1 MVRDDLPL
9 AVCGCSDRYST
20 EADLLFWEENGS
32 GLRSIPYFWRNLPA
46 SENSFVHVEDVLPPL
61 IGLHE
66 ASEARHSTLPL
77 GALLARGQADVNS
90 HYTLLDASFFVQLSQ
105 SF

>member
-9 AVCGCSDRYST
+9 AVCSCSDRYST

-46 SENSFVHVEDVLPPL
+46 SEYSFVHVEDVLPPVP
-61 IGLHE
+61 GLHKTF
-66 ASEARHSTLPL
+66 EARHSTLPL
-77 GALLARGQADVNS
+77 PALLARGQVYLNS
-90 HYTLLDASFFVQLSQ
+90 QYPLLYTHFFV
-105 SF
+105 